1 MTLQGEMLHASER
14 TLKQQMKMVWVI
26 EKIGIHAVADLDKI
40 VSFKFC
46 QTNVDA
52 RKFKAGV
59 HLLASGRPF

>member
-26 EKIGIHAVADLDKI
+26 EKIGIHTVADLDKI
-40 VSFKFC
+40 ASFKFC

>member
-26 EKIGIHAVADLDKI
+26 EKIGIHTVADLDNI

>member
-26 EKIGIHAVADLDKI
+26 EKIRIHTVADLDKI

>member
-26 EKIGIHAVADLDKI
+26 EKIGIHTVADLDKI
-40 VSFKFC
+40 VSVKFC